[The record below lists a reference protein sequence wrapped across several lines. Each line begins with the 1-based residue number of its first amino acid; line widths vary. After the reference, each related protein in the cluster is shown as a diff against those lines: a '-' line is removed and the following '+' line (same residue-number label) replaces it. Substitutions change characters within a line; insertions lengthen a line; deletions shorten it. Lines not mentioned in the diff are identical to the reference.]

1 MNKLV
6 KFSFILCLLIG
17 LLFSN
22 LQTSF
27 ASEKTDQIITKEE
40 AQQKAEIYIKSI
52 GKLSYSPW
60 INANLSESKALNDL
74 EGKVRG
80 YLFQVQKDKEDYGY
94 VIVNSKVHGS
104 SIIEST
110 RKGSNPY
117 KNIPEGQ
124 AIYTG
129 PIQHLKKVG
138 NKVTHL
144 SSGNTQNNDNIKIKE
159 NNDVKTEINKLNKNT
174 FSAKNFSEKIILED
188 VYNDKEIKNVP
199 DYMWYKGCTPT
210 AFANVVVYWSNQDFP
225 NLFNIRMEYVNSLIE
240 RLAEVMH
247 TTEVVYESDGRIS
260 GGFTYQ
266 KDMVPGIEKYWN
278 SKGYPVI
285 TEFVMSP
292 TFEQYKN
299 EINGGRP
306 LVINTSEHP
315 TYINHNLTGIAYE
328 EVYIADLNEKF
339 QNIVVRDTWSPE
351 TPADV
356 RLDYNESAPYLHSA
370 ITINPFVFSDV
381 PRGHWAY
388 QQISAMAGNKIMNGY
403 GNGYFGA
410 ADNITREQLAAFLY
424 RYLKPVD
431 TNDNPYVDINDNP
444 FKKEIL
450 ALTKKG
456 IFSVNSEKK
465 FNPKNTAT
473 RAEVAAVLTKVFNLK
488 VKANYEFNDMKGHW
502 ANEYVKAIYSN
513 GIANG
518 TGNKNFNP
526 NANVTREQ
534 MSVFLYKAMYLDPN
548 FIPNPI

>member
-6 KFSFILCLLIG
+6 KFSFILFLSMG

-22 LQTSF
+22 FQTSF
-27 ASEKTDQIITKEE
+27 ASEKDDQIITKEE

-60 INANLSESKALNDL
+60 INASLSESKALNDL
-74 EGKVRG
+74 KGNVRG

-117 KNIPEGQ
+117 KDIPEGQ

-129 PIQHLKKVG
+129 PIQYLKKVD

-144 SSGNTQNNDNIKIKE
+144 PSGNTQNVEDIKIEEKNNIKAE
-159 NNDVKTEINKLNKNT
+159 RNNLNKNS
-174 FSAKNFSEKIILED
+174 FSGKKFGEKIILED
-188 VYNDKEIKNVP
+188 VYNDKEIENVP
-199 DYMWYKGCTPT
+199 DYMWYRGCTPT
-210 AFANVVVYWSNQDFP
+210 AVANVIVYWSNQNFP
-225 NLFNIRMEYVNSLIE
+225 NLFNIRTEYVNSLID

-247 TTEVVYESDGRIS
+247 TTDVVVEPDGRRT
-260 GGFTYQ
+260 GGATYFR
-266 KDMVPGIEKYWN
+266 DMVPGIEKYWN
-278 SKGYPVI
+278 SHGYPVI
-285 TEFVMSP
+285 AEFVASP

-299 EINGGRP
+299 EIKGGRP
-306 LVINTSEHP
+306 ILLNTKEHP

-339 QNIVVRDTWSPE
+339 QNMVVRDTWSPE
-351 TPADV
+351 TPAEV
-356 RLDYNESAPYLHSA
+356 RLDYKESAPYLDSA
-370 ITINPFVFSDV
+370 VTVNPFVFSDV
-381 PRGHWAY
+381 PKGHWSY

-410 ADNITREQLAAFLY
+410 TDNITREQMAALLY
-424 RYLKPVD
+424 RYLKPGD
-431 TNDNPYVDINDNP
+431 TNDNPYVDIKDSP
-444 FKKEIL
+444 FKKEISAL
-450 ALTKKG
+450 AKKG

-473 RAEVAAVLTKVFNLK
+473 RAEIASVLTKVFNLK
-488 VKANYEFNDMKGHW
+488 VKADYEFNDMKNHW

-518 TGNKNFNP
+518 TGNRNFSP
-526 NANVTREQ
+526 NDNVTREQ
-534 MSVFLYKAMYLDPN
+534 MAVFLYRAMYLDPN
-548 FIPNPI
+548 YIPTPI